1 MNRSDKLDVD
11 QLIGNSGAEMEAYFA
26 KISLKVRFEELEAD
40 PLAQVERIAQQL
52 DLNNFAI
59 EERLIHHL

>member
-40 PLAQVERIAQQL
+40 LLAQVERIAQQL
-52 DLNNFAI
+52 DF
-59 EERLIHHL
+59 